1 MREDQ
6 KKRIED
12 LQEKLVEVLLLEA
25 DPQMWPGDG
34 VSPADLTRD
43 ERGDRYW
50 CKKNAAATL
59 TVLTKT
65 MSLTQYEYRQ
75 AVNPADSD
83 EADMDQEIARHE
95 KEAEKRLQQYF
106 ANRGPVGNA

>member
-12 LQEKLVEVLLLEA
+12 LQEKLIEVLLLEA
-25 DPQMWPGDG
+25 DPDMWPGHG
-34 VSPADLTRD
+34 ITPADLTRE

-50 CKKNAAATL
+50 CKKNAAGTL

-65 MSLTQYEYRQ
+65 LSLTQYEYRQ
-75 AVNPADSD
+75 AANTSAED

>member
-6 KKRIED
+6 RKRIEE

-25 DPQMWPGDG
+25 DPDMWPGDKKT
-34 VSPADLTRD
+34 PADLTRD

-59 TVLTKT
+59 SVLTKT
-65 MSLTQYEYRQ
+65 MSLTEYQYRQ
-75 AVNPADSD
+75 AVNPANDD
-83 EADMDQEIARHE
+83 VDMDKEISKFE
-95 KEAEKRLQQYF
+95 KAAEKKLAEFQ
-106 ANRGPVGNA
+106 AKRGPVGHA

>member
-6 KKRIED
+6 KKRIEE

-75 AVNPADSD
+75 AVNPVDSD
-83 EADMDQEIARHE
+83 EVDMDKEIAKHE
-95 KEAEKRLQQYF
+95 KEAAKKLAEFTAK
-106 ANRGPVGNA
+106 RGPIGHA